1 MIRKVETLAMA
12 VLLMAASCTQG
23 RGQVTPAT
31 ILEIDVENY
40 VTYFEDTSDLSK
52 FATDPNRTTA
62 VVPRNFNFGVQ
73 LADIVAVNGQPAKGT
88 LTRNTRSLSLT
99 TAPNLGQAIADTVP
113 AFGVV
118 EAGHT
123 PRDDA

>member
-12 VLLMAASCTQG
+12 VLWMAASCTLG

-40 VTYFEDTSDLSK
+40 VQYVEDSSDLSK
-52 FATDPNRTTA
+52 FATDPSVTTA
-62 VVPRNFNFGVQ
+62 VPPRNFDFFLQ

-88 LTRNTRSLSLT
+88 LTRNSRALALT
-99 TAPNLGQAIADTVP
+99 TAAAT
-113 AFGVV
+113 
-118 EAGHT
+118 
-123 PRDDA
+123 